1 MSSPE
6 PLEVAAEKY
15 FALRRKLGYALR
27 SEREEVLLFARAMDA
42 MRRRKITLPLVI
54 DWARSARNGSPK
66 YSAWR
71 YEAVRRFLTV
81 AACTRRDTVVPPPG
95 YLGRPF
101 GRRRPHIY
109 AGAEITALLAGT
121 RALTPT
127 AGLRPWTYRTLFGLL
142 YATGLR
148 VGEAL
153 ALDRSD
159 VDRARGTLLVR
170 RDKGWSSSRE
180 IPLHPSVVEALG
192 RYEARRDARH
202 PAPRAAAFFLTET
215 RGTRVQYQYVNKA
228 FCQIRRALEW
238 SQRPL
243 PTVHDI
249 RHSFAVRKFLEWMRA
264 GKDVD
269 AEIPAL
275 SAYMGHKTPA
285 STYWYLSAVPEL
297 LYLITGH
304 TERFAAM
311 QTARGDA

>member
-15 FALRRKLGYALR
+15 FALRRKLGYAPG

-42 MRRRKITLPLVI
+42 RRRRKITLPLVI
-54 DWARSARNGSPK
+54 EWARSARNGSPK
-66 YSAWR
+66 YAAWR

-109 AGAEITALLAGT
+109 AGTEITALLSAT
-121 RALTPT
+121 RTLTPT

-159 VDRARGTLLVR
+159 VDRACATLLVR
-170 RDKGWSSSRE
+170 RDKGRSSRE

-215 RGTRVQYQYVNKA
+215 RGNAGPVSVRQQGVLQDPTRTGVEPAPAADRARPASLVRGPQVPRMDEGGEGHG
-228 FCQIRRALEW
+228 RRDPRA
-238 SQRPL
+238 QR
-243 PTVHDI
+243 VHGAQEAGEHVLVPV
-249 RHSFAVRKFLEWMRA
+249 RCPRTAVPHHGPHRAVRR
-264 GKDVD
+264 D
-269 AEIPAL
+269 AE
-275 SAYMGHKTPA
+275 
-285 STYWYLSAVPEL
+285 
-297 LYLITGH
+297 
-304 TERFAAM
+304 
-311 QTARGDA
+311 TARRDA

>member
-1 MSSPE
+1 
-6 PLEVAAEKY
+6 
-15 FALRRKLGYALR
+15 
-27 SEREEVLLFARAMDA
+27 
-42 MRRRKITLPLVI
+42 
-54 DWARSARNGSPK
+54 
-66 YSAWR
+66 
-71 YEAVRRFLTV
+71 
-81 AACTRRDTVVPPPG
+81 
-95 YLGRPF
+95 
-101 GRRRPHIY
+101 
-109 AGAEITALLAGT
+109 
-121 RALTPT
+121 
-127 AGLRPWTYRTLFGLL
+127 
-142 YATGLR
+142 
-148 VGEAL
+148 
-153 ALDRSD
+153 
-159 VDRARGTLLVR
+159 
-170 RDKGWSSSRE
+170 
-180 IPLHPSVVEALG
+180 VEALG

-311 QTARGDA
+311 QPARGDT

>member
-1 MSSPE
+1 MSSPD

-27 SEREEVLLFARAMDA
+27 SERDEVLLFARAMDA

-54 DWARSARNGSPK
+54 DWARSAQNGSPK
-66 YSAWR
+66 YAAWR

-81 AACTRRDTVVPPPG
+81 AACTRRDTVIPPPG

-109 AGAEITALLAGT
+109 AGAEITALLAATGT
-121 RALTPT
+121 LTPT

-148 VGEAL
+148 IGEAL

-159 VDRARGTLLVR
+159 LDRSRGTLFVR
-170 RDKGWSSSRE
+170 RDKERLSRE
-180 IPLHPSVVEALG
+180 IPLHPSVVKVLG
-192 RYEARRDARH
+192 LYEARRDARH
-202 PAPRAAAFFLTET
+202 PVPRAAAFFLTET
-215 RGTRVQYQYVNKA
+215 RGTRLQYHYVNAA
-228 FCQIRRALEW
+228 FRQLRHALGW
-238 SQRPL
+238 SRRPL
-243 PTVHDI
+243 PTVHDL
-249 RHSFAVRKFLEWMRA
+249 RHSFAVRKFLEWIRA

-275 SAYMGHKTPA
+275 SAYMGHKTPT

-297 LYLITGH
+297 LYLIAGH

-311 QTARGDA
+311 QAARGRA